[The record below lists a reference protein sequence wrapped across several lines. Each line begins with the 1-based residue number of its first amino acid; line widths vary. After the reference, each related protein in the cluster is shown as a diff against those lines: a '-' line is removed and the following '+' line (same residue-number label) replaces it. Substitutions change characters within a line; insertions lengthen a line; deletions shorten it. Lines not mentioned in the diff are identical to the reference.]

1 MWWFVFYS
9 YTQYT
14 VYMRCDRHNV
24 RFKTVVSNSKSKHTQ
39 FSTTFFAP
47 VYFFFNSL
55 LACSICIAAATLF
68 DVCVCSYIYM
78 CACMYCMLCVLCSV
92 LTAALLTVS
101 MSELLCMC
109 VCGVCVYLSAA
120 QLIVVS
126 VVCVFFFFRHDS
138 FSLVCARA
146 RARDC
151 LVSAHRLQCE

>member
-78 CACMYCMLCVLCSV
+78 CACMYCMLCVLCLPPLYSQSV
-92 LTAALLTVS
+92 WVS
-101 MSELLCMC
+101 CC
-109 VCGVCVYLSAA
+109 VC
-120 QLIVVS
+120 VS
-126 VVCVFFFFRHDS
+126 VVYVCIWVLLNSLLSVLCVFFSS
-138 FSLVCARA
+138 FDMILF
-146 RARDC
+146 
-151 LVSAHRLQCE
+151 L